1 MSSDE
6 IIYVDEDIPEIEYY
20 ELVSME
26 DLIKENPNFIA
37 FSKEEIYNE
46 IFNFVKEKSKSEN
59 FLKLFYEIIN
69 RNKMIS
75 NNFIIVADAD
85 RGNFEEEDIAEF
97 ISNLKKYDK
106 MNDIDLA
113 FKSKNKLWFPLNYSI
128 DNKLTFKAEQKT
140 VIEISENNNYII
152 FKDDER
158 NIPIL
163 GVYLY
168 SPVTILEDYLN
179 DKIMSHLNSPLKLE
193 TLSSDGYKE
202 FEDLIND
209 YKIELPLDKIDID
222 NYNYSSINLLLQK
235 YNYNLDNI
243 SIDDLNKIK
252 TYLENLQKSEKP
264 DKIVYAKIKNEKA
277 VIHNPRYTFFNIM
290 KEVKSLVDLTLKS
303 VDSIAKSL
311 KGKSK
316 TATKNIELSLFSL
329 VSNIDDKNYNEI
341 ISNLRELRINMNI
354 DVANNALENFK
365 ANNKKTI
372 IEQLDELETRFE
384 LLKYSFTDIYKLT
397 FDCHYD
403 EHEISVGADES
414 KYEGNPKKVQEI
426 VNEENKVIEGDID
439 VKEDKD
445 EEINLEKYYTNQ
457 LYNSEAGF
465 AELLKMALPFINKM
479 HIISG
484 LPLNYDMLTT
494 HLFNKFRTFEPKATL
509 IKKFIPNIDND
520 ELEIYMKK
528 QIKYILIEG
537 KDNIKIIN
545 AINEY
550 FDNFK
555 NVIYEVIAYW
565 SVKLQKAI
573 VEGTLFIDFAK
584 MSPECDHLWED
595 YGIPYDMT
603 AKNGVTVYLNCIFRE
618 VYGDVYKDEYANLIE
633 LTDDYKK
640 IIYDKINENPEI
652 EVIRKVKNKEK
663 KINIGRKYY
672 DTLYDLLKRREYK
685 GNQFLKAYI
694 DALIYMPTINS
705 KKIHKYLQGCCL
717 ERIDENFSAD
727 LYLKSERHDLKKAK
741 EKLMGERV
749 FNMPR
754 YKRYYLK
761 KKIIKDKIKLFE
773 RISNP
778 IKYDLKSVE
787 LEVWLENL
795 KDMKKTKTVF
805 TKDLIDKLLMSV
817 YKTTDE
823 NYKDIPYFNDKDLK
837 PLINNYNFENYK
849 QIGIGVSKILYK
861 YLKSMDYITIINN
874 TINELDK
881 LNGVVDNITDIINIR
896 KIAIIRI
903 MALPAVPENA
913 INKKLVPAI
922 DIPNYTE
929 IMKEIV
935 DKVKEIIKN
944 AKMFNQE
951 EQIDFINK
959 IREQNKVDI
968 LARMN
973 KKSREDKEIEKE
985 LKKYGLQY
993 QEEEDF
999 NEDVNNNPNS
1009 AEIDGE
1015 NEYTLSREDEDDDDE
1030 FMDKANYGFIYAD

>member
-1 MSSDE
+1 M
-6 IIYVDEDIPEIEYY
+6 
-20 ELVSME
+20 
-26 DLIKENPNFIA
+26 
-37 FSKEEIYNE
+37 
-46 IFNFVKEKSKSEN
+46 
-59 FLKLFYEIIN
+59 
-69 RNKMIS
+69 
-75 NNFIIVADAD
+75 
-85 RGNFEEEDIAEF
+85 
-97 ISNLKKYDK
+97 
-106 MNDIDLA
+106 
-113 FKSKNKLWFPLNYSI
+113 
-128 DNKLTFKAEQKT
+128 
-140 VIEISENNNYII
+140 
-152 FKDDER
+152 
-158 NIPIL
+158 
-163 GVYLY
+163 
-168 SPVTILEDYLN
+168 
-179 DKIMSHLNSPLKLE
+179 
-193 TLSSDGYKE
+193 
-202 FEDLIND
+202 
-209 YKIELPLDKIDID
+209 
-222 NYNYSSINLLLQK
+222 
-235 YNYNLDNI
+235 
-243 SIDDLNKIK
+243 
-252 TYLENLQKSEKP
+252 
-264 DKIVYAKIKNEKA
+264 
-277 VIHNPRYTFFNIM
+277 
-290 KEVKSLVDLTLKS
+290 
-303 VDSIAKSL
+303 
-311 KGKSK
+311 
-316 TATKNIELSLFSL
+316 
-329 VSNIDDKNYNEI
+329 
-341 ISNLRELRINMNI
+341 
-354 DVANNALENFK
+354 
-365 ANNKKTI
+365 
-372 IEQLDELETRFE
+372 
-384 LLKYSFTDIYKLT
+384 
-397 FDCHYD
+397 
-403 EHEISVGADES
+403 
-414 KYEGNPKKVQEI
+414 
-426 VNEENKVIEGDID
+426 
-439 VKEDKD
+439 
-445 EEINLEKYYTNQ
+445 
-457 LYNSEAGF
+457 
-465 AELLKMALPFINKM
+465 
-479 HIISG
+479 
-484 LPLNYDMLTT
+484 
-494 HLFNKFRTFEPKATL
+494 
-509 IKKFIPNIDND
+509 
-520 ELEIYMKK
+520 
-528 QIKYILIEG
+528 
-537 KDNIKIIN
+537 
-545 AINEY
+545 
-550 FDNFK
+550 
-555 NVIYEVIAYW
+555 
-565 SVKLQKAI
+565 
-573 VEGTLFIDFAK
+573 
-584 MSPECDHLWED
+584 
-595 YGIPYDMT
+595 
-603 AKNGVTVYLNCIFRE
+603 
-618 VYGDVYKDEYANLIE
+618 
-633 LTDDYKK
+633 
-640 IIYDKINENPEI
+640 
-652 EVIRKVKNKEK
+652 
-663 KINIGRKYY
+663 
-672 DTLYDLLKRREYK
+672 KRREYK

-1015 NEYTLSREDEDDDDE
+1015 NEHTLSREDEDDDDE

>member
-6 IIYVDEDIPEIEYY
+6 IIYVNEDIPEIEYY

-46 IFNFVKEKSKSEN
+46 LFNFVKKKSKAEN

-75 NNFIIVADAD
+75 NNFIIIADAD
-85 RGNFEEEDIAEF
+85 RGNFDEDDIAIF

-140 VIEISENNNYII
+140 VIEISENNNYIV

-168 SPVTILEDYLN
+168 SPVAILEDYLN
-179 DKIMSHLNSPLKLE
+179 DKIMSHLHSPLKLE
-193 TLSSDGYKE
+193 TLSADGYNE
-202 FEDLIND
+202 FEEMMKD

-222 NYNYSSINLLLQK
+222 NYNYTSINLLLQK

-252 TYLENLQKSEKP
+252 SYLQNLQKSEKL
-264 DKIVYAKIKNEKA
+264 DKIVYGKFKNEKV
-277 VIHNPRYTFFNIM
+277 VIHNHRYTFFNVM
-290 KEVKSLVDLTLKS
+290 KEIKSLIDLTLKS
-303 VDSIAKSL
+303 VDSIAKIL
-311 KGKSK
+311 KSAKK
-316 TATKNIELSLFSL
+316 AIPKNIELSLFSL
-329 VSNIDDKNYNEI
+329 VLNIDDKNYNEI
-341 ISNLRELRINMNI
+341 ISNLRDLRINMNI
-354 DVANNALENFK
+354 DIANKALEKFR
-365 ANNKKTI
+365 ANDKKTI

-426 VNEENKVIEGDID
+426 VNEEIAINEEKDE
-439 VKEDKD
+439 KEEKD

-457 LYNSEAGF
+457 LYNTEAGF
-465 AELLKMALPFINKM
+465 AELLKMTLPFINKM

-509 IKKFIPNIDND
+509 IKKIIPNIDND

-537 KDNIKIIN
+537 KDNVKIIN

-555 NVIYEVIAYW
+555 NVIYEVISYW

-573 VEGTLFIDFAK
+573 IEGTLFINYAK
-584 MSPECDHLWED
+584 MSPECDHLWEE

-618 VYGDVYKDEYANLIE
+618 VYGDVYKDEYANLVE

-640 IIYDKINENPEI
+640 IINDKINENSEI
-652 EVIRKVKNKEK
+652 KVIRKIKNKEK

-694 DALIYMPTINS
+694 DALIYMPTINA

-727 LYLKSERHDLKKAK
+727 LYIKSERHDLKKAK

-754 YKRYYLK
+754 YKRFYIK
-761 KKIIKDKIKLFE
+761 NKIIKNKNKLFE
-773 RISNP
+773 VISNP

-787 LEVWLENL
+787 LEIWLENL

-805 TKDLIDKLLMSV
+805 TQNLIDKLLMSV

-823 NYKDIPYFNDKDLK
+823 NYKDIHYFNDKELK
-837 PLINNYNFENYK
+837 PLFNNYNFENYK

-913 INKKLVPAI
+913 INKKLVSAI
-922 DIPNYTE
+922 DIPNYAE

-944 AKMFNQE
+944 TKMFNQE

-999 NEDVNNNPNS
+999 NEEVNHDPNP

-1015 NEYTLSREDEDDDDE
+1015 NEHILSREDEDDDDE

>member
-1 MSSDE
+1 
-6 IIYVDEDIPEIEYY
+6 
-20 ELVSME
+20 
-26 DLIKENPNFIA
+26 
-37 FSKEEIYNE
+37 
-46 IFNFVKEKSKSEN
+46 
-59 FLKLFYEIIN
+59 
-69 RNKMIS
+69 
-75 NNFIIVADAD
+75 
-85 RGNFEEEDIAEF
+85 
-97 ISNLKKYDK
+97 
-106 MNDIDLA
+106 
-113 FKSKNKLWFPLNYSI
+113 
-128 DNKLTFKAEQKT
+128 
-140 VIEISENNNYII
+140 
-152 FKDDER
+152 
-158 NIPIL
+158 
-163 GVYLY
+163 
-168 SPVTILEDYLN
+168 
-179 DKIMSHLNSPLKLE
+179 
-193 TLSSDGYKE
+193 
-202 FEDLIND
+202 
-209 YKIELPLDKIDID
+209 
-222 NYNYSSINLLLQK
+222 
-235 YNYNLDNI
+235 
-243 SIDDLNKIK
+243 
-252 TYLENLQKSEKP
+252 
-264 DKIVYAKIKNEKA
+264 
-277 VIHNPRYTFFNIM
+277 M
-290 KEVKSLVDLTLKS
+290 KEVKSLIDLTLKS

-311 KGKSK
+311 KGKTK
-316 TATKNIELSLFSL
+316 TVTKNIELSLFSL

-354 DVANNALENFK
+354 DVANKALENFK
-365 ANNKKTI
+365 ANDKKTI

-414 KYEGNPKKVQEI
+414 KYAGNPKKVQEV
-426 VNEENKVIEGDID
+426 VNEEIVMEGEKDE
-439 VKEDKD
+439 KEDKD

-479 HIISG
+479 HFISG

-537 KDNIKIIN
+537 KDNNKIIN

-555 NVIYEVIAYW
+555 NVIYEVIAFW

-584 MSPECDHLWED
+584 MSPECDHLWEE
-595 YGIPYDMT
+595 YGVPYDM
-603 AKNGVTVYLNCIFRE
+603 KSKVGVTVYLNCIFRE
-618 VYGDVYKDEYANLIE
+618 VYGDVYKDEYANLVE

-640 IIYDKINENPEI
+640 IINDKIDENPEI

-672 DTLYDLLKRREYK
+672 DTLYDLLKRKEYK

-694 DALIYMPTINS
+694 DALIYMPTINA

-727 LYLKSERHDLKKAK
+727 LYLKTERHDLKKAK

-761 KKIIKDKIKLFE
+761 KKIIKDKIKLFD

-778 IKYDLKSVE
+778 IKYELKSVE
-787 LEVWLENL
+787 LETWLENL

-805 TKDLIDKLLMSV
+805 TKDLVDKLLMSV

-823 NYKDIPYFNDKDLK
+823 NYKDIPYFNDKELK
-837 PLINNYNFENYK
+837 PLFNNYNFENYK
-849 QIGIGVSKILYK
+849 QIGMGISKILYK

-874 TINELDK
+874 TIKELEK
-881 LNGVVDNITDIINIR
+881 LNGVVDNILN
-896 KIAIIRI
+896 
-903 MALPAVPENA
+903 
-913 INKKLVPAI
+913 
-922 DIPNYTE
+922 
-929 IMKEIV
+929 
-935 DKVKEIIKN
+935 
-944 AKMFNQE
+944 
-951 EQIDFINK
+951 
-959 IREQNKVDI
+959 
-968 LARMN
+968 
-973 KKSREDKEIEKE
+973 
-985 LKKYGLQY
+985 
-993 QEEEDF
+993 
-999 NEDVNNNPNS
+999 
-1009 AEIDGE
+1009 
-1015 NEYTLSREDEDDDDE
+1015 
-1030 FMDKANYGFIYAD
+1030 

>member
-6 IIYVDEDIPEIEYY
+6 IIYIDEDIPEIEYY

-46 IFNFVKEKSKSEN
+46 LFNFVKKKSKSEN

-69 RNKMIS
+69 RNKTNS

-179 DKIMSHLNSPLKLE
+179 NKIMSHLHSPLKLE
-193 TLSSDGYKE
+193 TLSADGYKE
-202 FEDLIND
+202 FEELMND

-252 TYLENLQKSEKP
+252 TYLQNLQKTEKP
-264 DKIVYAKIKNEKA
+264 DKIVYGKIKNEKA

-290 KEVKSLVDLTLKS
+290 KEVKSLIDLTLKS

-311 KGKSK
+311 KGKTK
-316 TATKNIELSLFSL
+316 TVTKNIELSLFSL

-354 DVANNALENFK
+354 DVANKALENFK
-365 ANNKKTI
+365 ANDKKTI

-414 KYEGNPKKVQEI
+414 KYAGNPKKVQEV
-426 VNEENKVIEGDID
+426 VNEEIVMDGEKDE
-439 VKEDKD
+439 KEDKD

-479 HIISG
+479 HFISG

-537 KDNIKIIN
+537 KDNNKIIN

-555 NVIYEVIAYW
+555 NVIYEVIAFW

-584 MSPECDHLWED
+584 MSPECDHLWEE
-595 YGIPYDMT
+595 YGVPYDM
-603 AKNGVTVYLNCIFRE
+603 KSKVGVTVYLNCIFRE
-618 VYGDVYKDEYANLIE
+618 VYGDVYKDEYANLVE

-640 IIYDKINENPEI
+640 IINDKIDENPEI

-672 DTLYDLLKRREYK
+672 DTLYDLLKRKEYK

-694 DALIYMPTINS
+694 DALIYMPTINA

-727 LYLKSERHDLKKAK
+727 LYLKTERHDLKKAK

-761 KKIIKDKIKLFE
+761 KKIIKDKIKLFD

-778 IKYDLKSVE
+778 IKYELKSVE
-787 LEVWLENL
+787 LETWLENL

-805 TKDLIDKLLMSV
+805 TKDLVDKLLMSV

-823 NYKDIPYFNDKDLK
+823 NYKDIPYFNDKELK
-837 PLINNYNFENYK
+837 PLFNNYNFENYK
-849 QIGIGVSKILYK
+849 QIGMGVSKILYK

-874 TINELDK
+874 TIKELDK
-881 LNGVVDNITDIINIR
+881 LNGVVDNITDIYNIR

-922 DIPNYTE
+922 DIPNYAE

-935 DKVKEIIKN
+935 EKVKEIIKN

-993 QEEEDF
+993 HEEEDF
-999 NEDVNNNPNS
+999 NEDVNNNQNP

-1015 NEYTLSREDEDDDDE
+1015 NEHILSREDEDDDDE

>member
-1 MSSDE
+1 MK
-6 IIYVDEDIPEIEYY
+6 
-20 ELVSME
+20 LVC
-26 DLIKENPNFIA
+26 
-37 FSKEEIYNE
+37 
-46 IFNFVKEKSKSEN
+46 
-59 FLKLFYEIIN
+59 LK
-69 RNKMIS
+69 
-75 NNFIIVADAD
+75 
-85 RGNFEEEDIAEF
+85 
-97 ISNLKKYDK
+97 
-106 MNDIDLA
+106 
-113 FKSKNKLWFPLNYSI
+113 
-128 DNKLTFKAEQKT
+128 
-140 VIEISENNNYII
+140 
-152 FKDDER
+152 
-158 NIPIL
+158 
-163 GVYLY
+163 
-168 SPVTILEDYLN
+168 
-179 DKIMSHLNSPLKLE
+179 
-193 TLSSDGYKE
+193 
-202 FEDLIND
+202 
-209 YKIELPLDKIDID
+209 
-222 NYNYSSINLLLQK
+222 
-235 YNYNLDNI
+235 
-243 SIDDLNKIK
+243 
-252 TYLENLQKSEKP
+252 
-264 DKIVYAKIKNEKA
+264 
-277 VIHNPRYTFFNIM
+277 
-290 KEVKSLVDLTLKS
+290 
-303 VDSIAKSL
+303 
-311 KGKSK
+311 
-316 TATKNIELSLFSL
+316 
-329 VSNIDDKNYNEI
+329 
-341 ISNLRELRINMNI
+341 
-354 DVANNALENFK
+354 
-365 ANNKKTI
+365 
-372 IEQLDELETRFE
+372 
-384 LLKYSFTDIYKLT
+384 
-397 FDCHYD
+397 
-403 EHEISVGADES
+403 
-414 KYEGNPKKVQEI
+414 
-426 VNEENKVIEGDID
+426 NEENKVIEGDID

-465 AELLKMALPFINKM
+465 AELLKMVLSFINKM

-773 RISNP
+773 RMFKCFKESN
-778 IKYDLKSVE
+778 L
-787 LEVWLENL
+787 
-795 KDMKKTKTVF
+795 
-805 TKDLIDKLLMSV
+805 
-817 YKTTDE
+817 
-823 NYKDIPYFNDKDLK
+823 
-837 PLINNYNFENYK
+837 
-849 QIGIGVSKILYK
+849 
-861 YLKSMDYITIINN
+861 
-874 TINELDK
+874 
-881 LNGVVDNITDIINIR
+881 
-896 KIAIIRI
+896 
-903 MALPAVPENA
+903 
-913 INKKLVPAI
+913 
-922 DIPNYTE
+922 
-929 IMKEIV
+929 
-935 DKVKEIIKN
+935 
-944 AKMFNQE
+944 
-951 EQIDFINK
+951 
-959 IREQNKVDI
+959 
-968 LARMN
+968 
-973 KKSREDKEIEKE
+973 
-985 LKKYGLQY
+985 
-993 QEEEDF
+993 
-999 NEDVNNNPNS
+999 
-1009 AEIDGE
+1009 
-1015 NEYTLSREDEDDDDE
+1015 
-1030 FMDKANYGFIYAD
+1030 

>member
-1 MSSDE
+1 
-6 IIYVDEDIPEIEYY
+6 
-20 ELVSME
+20 
-26 DLIKENPNFIA
+26 
-37 FSKEEIYNE
+37 
-46 IFNFVKEKSKSEN
+46 
-59 FLKLFYEIIN
+59 
-69 RNKMIS
+69 
-75 NNFIIVADAD
+75 
-85 RGNFEEEDIAEF
+85 
-97 ISNLKKYDK
+97 
-106 MNDIDLA
+106 
-113 FKSKNKLWFPLNYSI
+113 
-128 DNKLTFKAEQKT
+128 
-140 VIEISENNNYII
+140 
-152 FKDDER
+152 
-158 NIPIL
+158 
-163 GVYLY
+163 
-168 SPVTILEDYLN
+168 
-179 DKIMSHLNSPLKLE
+179 
-193 TLSSDGYKE
+193 
-202 FEDLIND
+202 
-209 YKIELPLDKIDID
+209 
-222 NYNYSSINLLLQK
+222 
-235 YNYNLDNI
+235 
-243 SIDDLNKIK
+243 
-252 TYLENLQKSEKP
+252 
-264 DKIVYAKIKNEKA
+264 
-277 VIHNPRYTFFNIM
+277 
-290 KEVKSLVDLTLKS
+290 
-303 VDSIAKSL
+303 
-311 KGKSK
+311 
-316 TATKNIELSLFSL
+316 
-329 VSNIDDKNYNEI
+329 
-341 ISNLRELRINMNI
+341 
-354 DVANNALENFK
+354 
-365 ANNKKTI
+365 
-372 IEQLDELETRFE
+372 
-384 LLKYSFTDIYKLT
+384 
-397 FDCHYD
+397 
-403 EHEISVGADES
+403 
-414 KYEGNPKKVQEI
+414 
-426 VNEENKVIEGDID
+426 
-439 VKEDKD
+439 
-445 EEINLEKYYTNQ
+445 
-457 LYNSEAGF
+457 
-465 AELLKMALPFINKM
+465 M

>member
-6 IIYVDEDIPEIEYY
+6 IIYVNEDIPEIEYY

-46 IFNFVKEKSKSEN
+46 LFNFVKKKSKAEN

-75 NNFIIVADAD
+75 NNFIIIADAD
-85 RGNFEEEDIAEF
+85 RGNFDEFDIAEF

-113 FKSKNKLWFPLNYSI
+113 FKSKNKLWFPLNYNI
-128 DNKLTFKAEQKT
+128 DNKITFKAEQKT

-168 SPVTILEDYLN
+168 SPVAILEDYLN
-179 DKIMSHLNSPLKLE
+179 DKIMSHLHSPLKLE
-193 TLSSDGYKE
+193 TLSADGYKE
-202 FEDLIND
+202 FEEMMKD

-222 NYNYSSINLLLQK
+222 NYNYTSINLLLQK

-252 TYLENLQKSEKP
+252 IYLENLQKSEKP
-264 DKIVYAKIKNEKA
+264 DKIVYGKIKNEKV
-277 VIHNPRYTFFNIM
+277 VIHNPRYTFFNVM
-290 KEVKSLVDLTLKS
+290 KEIKSLIDLTLKS
-303 VDSIAKSL
+303 VDSIAKIL
-311 KGKSK
+311 KGSK
-316 TATKNIELSLFSL
+316 KAITKNIELSLFSL
-329 VSNIDDKNYNEI
+329 VSNIDNKNYNEI
-341 ISNLRELRINMNI
+341 ISNLRELRMNMNI
-354 DVANNALENFK
+354 DIANKALENFK
-365 ANNKKTI
+365 ANDKKKI

-426 VNEENKVIEGDID
+426 VNEEITID
-439 VKEDKD
+439 GEKDEKEEKD

-457 LYNSEAGF
+457 LYNTEVGF

-484 LPLNYDMLTT
+484 LPLNYDMVTT

-555 NVIYEVIAYW
+555 NVIYEVISYW
-565 SVKLQKAI
+565 SIKLQKAI
-573 VEGTLFIDFAK
+573 VEGTLFVDYSK
-584 MSPECDHLWED
+584 MSPECDHLWEE
-595 YGIPYDMT
+595 YGVPYDMT

-618 VYGDVYKDEYANLIE
+618 VYGDVYKDEYANLVE

-640 IIYDKINENPEI
+640 IINNKINENSEI

-672 DTLYDLLKRREYK
+672 DTLYDLLKRKEYK

-694 DALIYMPTINS
+694 DALIYMPTINA

-727 LYLKSERHDLKKAK
+727 LYIKSERHDLKKAK

-754 YKRYYLK
+754 YKRFYIK
-761 KKIIKDKIKLFE
+761 KKIIKNKIKLFE

-778 IKYDLKSVE
+778 IKYDLNSVE
-787 LEVWLENL
+787 LEIWLENL

-823 NYKDIPYFNDKDLK
+823 NYKDIPYFNDKELK
-837 PLINNYNFENYK
+837 PLFNNYNFENYK

-922 DIPNYTE
+922 DIPNYAE

-944 AKMFNQE
+944 SKMFNQE

-999 NEDVNNNPNS
+999 NEDVNHDPNPV
-1009 AEIDGE
+1009 EIDGE
-1015 NEYTLSREDEDDDDE
+1015 NEHILSREDEDDDDE
-1030 FMDKANYGFIYAD
+1030 YMDKANYGFIYAD